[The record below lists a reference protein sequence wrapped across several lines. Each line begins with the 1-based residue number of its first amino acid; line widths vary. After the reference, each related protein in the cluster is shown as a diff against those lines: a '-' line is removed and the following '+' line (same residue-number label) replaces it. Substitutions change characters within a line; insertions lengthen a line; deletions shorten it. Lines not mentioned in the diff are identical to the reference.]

1 MIVWSDPASSV
12 PLCPKNQLQVDITAR
27 DWILSAQKHK
37 AWAVCRSS
45 RRWEPSKAGTRG
57 LRAAIFDF
65 FMAMPEKRLP
75 ISLNFLYEL
84 VARIKLDQPET
95 DDVLDR
101 AIDYRA
107 VIATAAI
114 EVMVELR

>member
-1 MIVWSDPASSV
+1 M
-12 PLCPKNQLQVDITAR
+12 PK
-27 DWILSAQKHK
+27 
-37 AWAVCRSS
+37 
-45 RRWEPSKAGTRG
+45 
-57 LRAAIFDF
+57 
-65 FMAMPEKRLP
+65 KRLP
-75 ISLNFLYEL
+75 ISLNFLYVL

>member
-1 MIVWSDPASSV
+1 MIAWSDPASSV
-12 PLCPKNQLQVDITAR
+12 SLRLKNQLQIDITAR

-45 RRWEPSKAGTRG
+45 RRWEPSKTGTRG
-57 LRAAIFDF
+57 LLAAIFDF
-65 FMAMPEKRLP
+65 FTAIPEKRLP
-75 ISLNFLYEL
+75 ISLNFLYVL
-84 VARIKLDQPET
+84 VARIKLDQLET

-101 AIDYRA
+101 AMDYRA

>member
-1 MIVWSDPASSV
+1 MKRLRNIFSNDKHRLDPFA
-12 PLCPKNQLQVDITAR
+12 LCLCFA
-27 DWILSAQKHK
+27 
-37 AWAVCRSS
+37 
-45 RRWEPSKAGTRG
+45 
-57 LRAAIFDF
+57 AAIFDF
-65 FMAMPEKRLP
+65 FTAMPEKRLP
-75 ISLNFLYEL
+75 ISLNFLYVL